1 MAKTLVNIISREHP
15 LAAYLFIKE
24 FYEAGDKLLF
34 VAANENF
41 DCITPLVKC
50 LGIDK
55 ELVQRIVLRRHA
67 DSFI

>member
-41 DCITPLVKC
+41 DCITP
-50 LGIDK
+50 IY
-55 ELVQRIVLRRHA
+55 
-67 DSFI
+67 